1 MCFNQ
6 EITLSIPHLTVAD
19 KQGIHLKM
27 QEMAILET
35 LIFKNFCVGM
45 PQTPL
50 ETGAFGAH
58 TNANDQH
65 LGFSNLG
72 SMHANTCRALA
83 GDESQ

>member
-1 MCFNQ
+1 M
-6 EITLSIPHLTVAD
+6 AD

-35 LIFKNFCVGM
+35 LIFKNFCGDM

-50 ETGAFGAH
+50 ETGTFGAR
-58 TNANDQH
+58 TNACDQH

-72 SMHANTCRALA
+72 SI
-83 GDESQ
+83 